1 MKQWI
6 KVASKK
12 HVICCT
18 RNVRLCCGY
27 LKRNLRRNDLLC
39 ILREQLLELQR
50 VKDIDYLKAE
60 MQELIQLDDIDE
72 LIGKYSD

>member
-1 MKQWI
+1 
-6 KVASKK
+6 
-12 HVICCT
+12 
-18 RNVRLCCGY
+18 
-27 LKRNLRRNDLLC
+27 
-39 ILREQLLELQR
+39 LQR